1 MAMDIGQEEDFS
13 GQPEE
18 ASSVFDSI
26 DASNQYAPQLKSLL
40 QQYSQKSSTAAS
52 ERRRLMQEATTKL
65 LARSQNTNADDA
77 AMYFRLAGA
86 LGKPTRT
93 GSFGEQLGNFSEAI
107 APEIERREEKKRAV
121 QELTD
126 KYKLQGAESDVQD
139 IERQIKLTSQLAKLT
154 GGKRSN
160 VSQMMAERDML
171 DPKDPRYKTLDDA
184 ISKAS
189 TSSGSKG
196 GDDEVI
202 RLSKVANDP
211 NQPDYVRKAAA
222 AKLKKELYFKG
233 EGTGSGSGSGEVK
246 AKPQSPAGK
255 LAVDKGFT
263 PGTPEYQKEVDK
275 IVKAGTHLS
284 SKDREELYATDAA
297 VKAGTSALL
306 LLNKAKTINPKA
318 YEGFSAG
325 ARRTVARNL
334 PGFKKSEGV
343 TATTNLENILTR
355 QAIGQL
361 KATFGGNPSDA
372 ESRLLLRLE
381 GAIDMSVEER
391 DALIDES
398 LAAVAR
404 RVREGRDKIKAIK
417 SGGFDIEREEK
428 AEGGQM
434 IANGNQSDY
443 LTEKANEIDFRGG
456 GAVRMKTGGATDTS
470 GGYSAAN
477 FGRAVGQ
484 GLGMSFGDEAIA
496 RVRSM
501 MERRP
506 YEEVLAEERAAYEA
520 FTKRHPGVALGTE
533 VVSGLVPT
541 AASMLIPGGQAAGT
555 ANAVRMAPTVAKL
568 AGTSALQGG
577 ISGFGAGEGEFT
589 DRLPSA
595 AEGAATSAVLG
606 PAIAKGSTLVG
617 KGISAAKN
625 AVRPS
630 GTAVN
635 ERATRKVLEAMGR
648 DEMGVADVRNRLSQ
662 DRNLGV
668 KSSIADVSPSTTSL
682 AEAVVTRPGSG
693 RKKLGTMLE
702 ERLEEG
708 RESVATRAQKS
719 VGKGVDYTAEENSLM
734 SKLRNNANSH
744 YNKAYSFGSVDDPRI
759 LKVLEDDTF
768 KKAYQ
773 EAKDIAA
780 TEARAAELRGED
792 VSRFKLLDIYK
803 QDSDGNWIRTGEIP
817 DVRTLDYVKRGIDAL
832 IDKGYSGEGMSK
844 AKASALKDLKR
855 EYVNVIDDATKV
867 NGTSAYADARKQY
880 AGDIEVLNALRYGKD
895 EFLSPKFTPAQAI
908 EKVKSMSAAEKD
920 ALRAGVAQSILGKVM
935 ETPNQVNAAQ
945 RVIGAPSTRK
955 RLESLFDNP
964 NEYKLFEEALKR
976 ESELFR
982 NAQQIVR
989 NSRTA
994 NKKEALDDLKKGSSI
1009 LDIAGDAID
1018 VSAGS
1023 PGSMVG
1029 RVLKFLQSRTSLDE
1043 KSASKIADMLKASSP
1058 QEVDS
1063 VLTQLEGSSRKFV
1076 KKAEATGK
1084 REKAVSGA
1092 VSRSIGEPPSTPDA
1106 PQPQE
1111 SEQQIIDRYTSDED
1125 AISKEQKE
1133 IERLL
1138 EEHGGR

>member
-1 MAMDIGQEEDFS
+1 MAIDISQEEDFS
-13 GQPEE
+13 EQPGE
-18 ASSVFDSI
+18 SSSTFDAVDSTN
-26 DASNQYAPQLKSLL
+26 SYAPQLKSLL
-40 QQYSQKSSTAAS
+40 EQYSRKSGEAST
-52 ERRRLMQEATTKL
+52 ERKRLIQEATSKL
-65 LARSQNTNADDA
+65 LSRSQNTNIDDA

-86 LGKPTRT
+86 LGKPTKT
-93 GSFGEQLGNFSEAI
+93 GSFGEQFGNFSEAL
-107 APEIERREEKKRAV
+107 APELEKREEKKRAV
-121 QELTD
+121 QDLMA

-139 IERQIKLTSQLAKLT
+139 IERQIKTTSQLAKLS
-154 GGKRSN
+154 GGRRST
-160 VSQMMAERDML
+160 VSQMMAERDAL

-184 ISKAS
+184 IAKAS
-189 TSSGSKG
+189 TSAGSKG
-196 GDDEVI
+196 GQEDEVI
-202 RLSKVANDP
+202 RLAKVANDP

-222 AKLKKELYFKG
+222 AKLRKETYFKADGAGGGKG
-233 EGTGSGSGSGEVK
+233 ESTP
-246 AKPQSPAGK
+246 KPQSPPGK
-255 LAVDKGFT
+255 LAMDKGFT

-284 SKDREELYATDAA
+284 SKDREELYTTDAA

-318 YEGFSAG
+318 YEGFTAG

-343 TATTNLENILTR
+343 TATTTLENILTR

-417 SGGFDIEREEK
+417 SGGFDIDREEK
-428 AEGGQM
+428 AEGGRM
-434 IANGNQSDY
+434 IANGNESDY

-506 YEEVLAEERAAYEA
+506 YDQVLAEERAAYEA
-520 FTKRHPGVALGTE
+520 FTKQHPGVALGTE
-533 VVSGLVPT
+533 VISGLLPT

-555 ANAVRMAPTVAKL
+555 ANAIRMAPTVARL

-577 ISGFGAGEGEFT
+577 ISGFGAGEGGVSN
-589 DRLPSA
+589 RLESG

-606 PAIAKGSTLVG
+606 PVLAKGATLAG
-617 KGISAAKN
+617 RGISAAKN
-625 AVRPS
+625 ALRPS
-630 GTAVN
+630 DKAVD
-635 ERATRKVLEAMGR
+635 ERAMRKVLEAMGR
-648 DEMGVADVRNRLSQ
+648 DDMGVTDVRTRMSQ

-668 KSSIADVSPSTTSL
+668 KSSLADASPSTTSL
-682 AEAVVTRPGSG
+682 AEAVVTKPGSG

-719 VGKGVDYTAEENSLM
+719 VGKGVDYTAEENTLM
-734 SKLRNNANSH
+734 SKLRNNANSQ
-744 YNKAYSFGSVDDPRI
+744 YTKAYAFGSVDDPRI

-768 KKAYQ
+768 KKAFQ

-792 VSRFKLLDIYK
+792 VSRFKLLDIYN
-803 QDSDGNWIRTGEIP
+803 QDADGNWVRTGELP

-844 AKASALKDLKR
+844 AKASALRDLKR

-867 NGTSAYADARKQY
+867 NGTSAYADARRQY

-955 RLESLFDNP
+955 RLEALFDNP
-964 NEYKLFEEALKR
+964 GEYQIFEEALKR

-982 NAQQIVR
+982 NAQQIIR

-1043 KSASKIADMLKASSP
+1043 KSASKIADMLKASSHE
-1058 QEVDS
+1058 EVDN
-1063 VLTQLEGSSRKFV
+1063 VLRKLEGSSKKFV
-1076 KKAEATGK
+1076 KSAESRGN

-1106 PQPQE
+1106 PQPEE
-1111 SEQQIIDRYTSDED
+1111 SEQQIIDRYTNDED
-1125 AISKEQKE
+1125 TMSKEQQE
-1133 IERLL
+1133 VERLL
-1138 EEHGGR
+1138 EEHGGG